1 MPKKVSKFGFS
12 KRLCDFKLQ
21 HFFLKY
27 IFYKN
32 TPNAKLEPNRK
43 TLIESFS
50 DEEFVIIMLL
60 NNYIEQ
66 KFLLPN
72 L

>member
-12 KRLCDFKLQ
+12 KRLCDFKLR
-21 HFFLKY
+21 HFFE

-32 TPNAKLEPNRK
+32 TPNAKFEPNRK
-43 TLIESFS
+43 TLVESFS